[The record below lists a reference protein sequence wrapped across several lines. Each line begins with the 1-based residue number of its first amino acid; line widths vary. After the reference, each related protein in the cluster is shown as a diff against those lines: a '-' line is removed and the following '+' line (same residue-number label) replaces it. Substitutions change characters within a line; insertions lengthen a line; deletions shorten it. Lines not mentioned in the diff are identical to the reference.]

1 MFIKKEEK
9 LKMFIKNLKYKGGYF
24 MKILEIV
31 FGNSCY
37 MTMKNSSLRSNDI
50 LLCNLL
56 LNVGDLSKIEE
67 YKIDLPDELCNE
79 IGNYS
84 FEKEILI
91 IKKAITRKDKIRIW
105 TSHYNVYSHLIMLY
119 ICNILK
125 NIECDL
131 YVTYSDEYDNTE
143 NYISPSV
150 MDSKELE
157 KLANLEHKLSKDD
170 KFKFSNIWKE
180 LVNNNSEMRIL
191 ENGIVKSV
199 PINYYDNMI
208 LDKLQS
214 LGSVKVSKLVAMLMQ
229 DIYLIDNLYAYFIKK
244 LIKKGEIKVVKI
256 DNNRFFDNII
266 ELV

>member
-1 MFIKKEEK
+1 
-9 LKMFIKNLKYKGGYF
+9 
-24 MKILEIV
+24 MKTLEIV

-37 MTMKNSSLRSNDI
+37 MTMKNSSLRSNNI

-56 LNVGDLSKIEE
+56 LNVGDLSKIGE

-91 IKKAITRKDKIRIW
+91 IKEAMTRKDKIRIW
-105 TSHYNVYSHLIMLY
+105 TSHYNVYSYLIMLY

-143 NYISPSV
+143 NYISPS
-150 MDSKELE
+150 MMNSKELE
-157 KLANLEHKLSKDD
+157 NLANLEHKLSKDD
-170 KFKFSNIWKE
+170 IFKFSSIWEE

-199 PINYYDNMI
+199 SINYYDNMI
-208 LDKLQS
+208 LDKLKS

-229 DIYLIDNLYAYFIKK
+229 EIYLIDILYVYFINN
-244 LIKKGEIKVVKI
+244 LIKNDKIKVVKI
-256 DNNRFFDNII
+256 DNDRFFDNVI

>member
-1 MFIKKEEK
+1 
-9 LKMFIKNLKYKGGYF
+9 
-24 MKILEIV
+24 MKTLEIV

-37 MTMKNSSLRSNDI
+37 MTMKNSSLRSNNI

-91 IKKAITRKDKIRIW
+91 IKEAITRKDKIRIW
-105 TSHYNVYSHLIMLY
+105 TSYYNVYSYLIMLY

-143 NYISPSV
+143 NYISPS
-150 MDSKELE
+150 MMNSKELE
-157 KLANLEHKLSKDD
+157 NLANLEHKLSKDD
-170 KFKFSNIWKE
+170 IFKFSSIWEE

-199 PINYYDNMI
+199 SINYYDNMI
-208 LDKLQS
+208 LDKLKS

-229 DIYLIDNLYAYFIKK
+229 EIYLIDILYVYFINN
-244 LIKKGEIKVVKI
+244 LIKNDKIKVVKI
-256 DNNRFFDNII
+256 DNDRFFDNVI

>member
-1 MFIKKEEK
+1 
-9 LKMFIKNLKYKGGYF
+9 
-24 MKILEIV
+24 MKTLEIV

-37 MTMKNSSLRSNDI
+37 ITMKNSSLRSNNI

-56 LNVGDLSKIEE
+56 LNVGDLSKIGE

-91 IKKAITRKDKIRIW
+91 IKEAITRKDKIRIW
-105 TSHYNVYSHLIMLY
+105 TSHYNVYSYLIMLY

-143 NYISPSV
+143 NYISPS
-150 MDSKELE
+150 MMNSKELE
-157 KLANLEHKLSKDD
+157 NLANLEHKLSKDD
-170 KFKFSNIWKE
+170 IFKFSSIWEE

-199 PINYYDNMI
+199 SINYYDNMI
-208 LDKLQS
+208 LDKLKS

-229 DIYLIDNLYAYFIKK
+229 EIYLIDILYVYFINN
-244 LIKKGEIKVVKI
+244 LIKNDKIKVVKI
-256 DNNRFFDNII
+256 DNDRFFDNVI

>member
-1 MFIKKEEK
+1 
-9 LKMFIKNLKYKGGYF
+9 
-24 MKILEIV
+24 MKTLEIV

-37 MTMKNSSLRSNDI
+37 MTMKNSSLRSNNI

-91 IKKAITRKDKIRIW
+91 IKEAITRKDKIRIW
-105 TSHYNVYSHLIMLY
+105 TSHYNVYSYLIMLY

-143 NYISPSV
+143 NYISPS
-150 MDSKELE
+150 MMNSKELE
-157 KLANLEHKLSKDD
+157 NLANLEHKLSKDD
-170 KFKFSNIWKE
+170 IFKFSSIWEE

-191 ENGIVKSV
+191 ENGIVKSIS
-199 PINYYDNMI
+199 INYYDNMI
-208 LDKLQS
+208 LDKLKS

-229 DIYLIDNLYAYFIKK
+229 EIYLIDILYVYFINN
-244 LIKKGEIKVVKI
+244 LIKNDKIKVVKI
-256 DNNRFFDNII
+256 DNDRFFDNVI

>member
-1 MFIKKEEK
+1 
-9 LKMFIKNLKYKGGYF
+9 
-24 MKILEIV
+24 MKTLEIL

-37 MTMKNSSLRSNDI
+37 MTMKNSSLRSNNI

-91 IKKAITRKDKIRIW
+91 IKEAITRKDKIRIW
-105 TSHYNVYSHLIMLY
+105 TSHYNVYSYLIMLY
-119 ICNILK
+119 ICNVLK

-143 NYISPSV
+143 NYISPS
-150 MDSKELE
+150 MMNSKELE
-157 KLANLEHKLSKDD
+157 NLANLEHKLSKDD
-170 KFKFSNIWKE
+170 IFKFSSIWEE

-199 PINYYDNMI
+199 SINYYDNMI
-208 LDKLQS
+208 LDKLKS

-229 DIYLIDNLYAYFIKK
+229 EIYLIDILYVYFINN
-244 LIKKGEIKVVKI
+244 LIKNDKIKVVKI
-256 DNNRFFDNII
+256 DNDRFFDNVI

>member
-1 MFIKKEEK
+1 
-9 LKMFIKNLKYKGGYF
+9 
-24 MKILEIV
+24 MKTLEIV

-37 MTMKNSSLRSNDI
+37 MTMKNSSLRSNNI

-56 LNVGDLSKIEE
+56 LNVGDLSKIGE

-91 IKKAITRKDKIRIW
+91 IKEAITRKDKIRIW
-105 TSHYNVYSHLIMLY
+105 TSHYNVYSYLIMLY

-143 NYISPSV
+143 NYISPS
-150 MDSKELE
+150 MMNSKELE
-157 KLANLEHKLSKDD
+157 NLANLEHKLSKDD
-170 KFKFSNIWKE
+170 IFKFSSIWEE

-199 PINYYDNMI
+199 SINYYDNMI
-208 LDKLQS
+208 LDKLKS

-229 DIYLIDNLYAYFIKK
+229 EIYLIDILYVYFINN
-244 LIKKGEIKVVKI
+244 LIKNDKIKVVKI
-256 DNNRFFDNII
+256 DNDRFFDNVI

>member
-1 MFIKKEEK
+1 
-9 LKMFIKNLKYKGGYF
+9 
-24 MKILEIV
+24 MKTLEIV

-37 MTMKNSSLRSNDI
+37 MTMKNSSLRSNNI

-91 IKKAITRKDKIRIW
+91 IKEAITRKDKIRIW
-105 TSHYNVYSHLIMLY
+105 TSHYNVYSYLIMLY

-131 YVTYSDEYDNTE
+131 YVAYSDEYDNTE
-143 NYISPSV
+143 NYISPS
-150 MDSKELE
+150 MMNSKELE
-157 KLANLEHKLSKDD
+157 NLANLEHKLSKDD
-170 KFKFSNIWKE
+170 IFKFSSIWEE

-199 PINYYDNMI
+199 SINYYDNMI
-208 LDKLQS
+208 LDKLKS
-214 LGSVKVSKLVAMLMQ
+214 LGSVKVSKLVVMLMQ
-229 DIYLIDNLYAYFIKK
+229 EIYLIDILYVYFINN
-244 LIKKGEIKVVKI
+244 LIKNDKIKVVKI
-256 DNNRFFDNII
+256 DNDRFFDNVI

>member
-1 MFIKKEEK
+1 MLYDNE
-9 LKMFIKNLKYKGGYF
+9 
-24 MKILEIV
+24 
-31 FGNSCY
+31 
-37 MTMKNSSLRSNDI
+37 NSSLRSNNI

-91 IKKAITRKDKIRIW
+91 IKEAITRKDKIRIW
-105 TSHYNVYSHLIMLY
+105 TSHYNVYSYLIMLY

-143 NYISPSV
+143 NYISPS
-150 MDSKELE
+150 MMNSKGLE
-157 KLANLEHKLSKDD
+157 NLANLEHKLSKDD
-170 KFKFSNIWKE
+170 IFKFSSIWEE

-199 PINYYDNMI
+199 SINYYDNMI
-208 LDKLQS
+208 LDKLKS

-229 DIYLIDNLYAYFIKK
+229 EIYLIDILYVYFINN
-244 LIKKGEIKVVKI
+244 LIKNDKIKVVKI
-256 DNNRFFDNII
+256 DNDRFFDNVI

>member
-1 MFIKKEEK
+1 
-9 LKMFIKNLKYKGGYF
+9 
-24 MKILEIV
+24 MKTLEIV

-37 MTMKNSSLRSNDI
+37 MTMKNSSLRSNNI

-91 IKKAITRKDKIRIW
+91 IKEAITRKDKIRIW
-105 TSHYNVYSHLIMLY
+105 TSHYNVYSYLIMLY
-119 ICNILK
+119 ICNVLK

-143 NYISPSV
+143 NYISPS
-150 MDSKELE
+150 MMNSKELE
-157 KLANLEHKLSKDD
+157 NLANLEHKLSKDD
-170 KFKFSNIWKE
+170 IFKFSSIWEE

-199 PINYYDNMI
+199 SINYYDNMI
-208 LDKLQS
+208 LDKLKS

-229 DIYLIDNLYAYFIKK
+229 EIYLIDILYVYFINN
-244 LIKKGEIKVVKI
+244 LIKNDKIKVVKI
-256 DNNRFFDNII
+256 DNDRFFDNVI